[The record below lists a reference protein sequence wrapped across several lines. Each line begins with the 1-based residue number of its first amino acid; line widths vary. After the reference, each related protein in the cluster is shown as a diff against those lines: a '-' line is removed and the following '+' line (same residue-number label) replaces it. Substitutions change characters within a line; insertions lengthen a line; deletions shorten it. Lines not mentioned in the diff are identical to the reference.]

1 MITSGIESIAL
12 FNVPEGE
19 TSKASPFCE
28 HVQLYCVACEQVLE
42 PLDIKRRDEVGV
54 GVGVKAA
61 DVSVV
66 VALLVVG
73 CRVVAG
79 AVVEVVVV
87 VGGAVEVVVGS
98 QHETVVADG
107 THPST

>member
-1 MITSGIESIAL
+1 MFTSGIESIAL
-12 FNVPEGE
+12 FNVPAGE

-28 HVQLYCVACEQVLE
+28 HVQLYCVACE
-42 PLDIKRRDEVGV
+42 DEVGV

-66 VALLVVG
+66 VALLVFG
-73 CRVVAG
+73 CG
-79 AVVEVVVV
+79 V
-87 VGGAVEVVVGS
+87 VGGAVEVLVGS

-107 THPST
+107 NHSSTCERRLSACDT